1 MKLLSPTPTLRAL
14 LRATPLFA
22 WSENKFLL
30 AAYSTTVFTTR
41 FHRSHFLGPRCAIK
55 CAKEN
60 NPLTEAQ
67 TWRLNPFGMDPSA
80 VFVFSALFLRLEP
93 LTSNF

>member
-1 MKLLSPTPTLRAL
+1 MSPYRT
-14 LRATPLFA
+14 
-22 WSENKFLL
+22 
-30 AAYSTTVFTTR
+30 
-41 FHRSHFLGPRCAIK
+41 IK

-67 TWRLNPFGMDPSA
+67 TWRLYGPSA
-80 VFVFSALFLRLEP
+80 VFVFSVLLRRLGP

>member
-1 MKLLSPTPTLRAL
+1 VVGY
-14 LRATPLFA
+14 
-22 WSENKFLL
+22 SERI
-30 AAYSTTVFTTR
+30 V
-41 FHRSHFLGPRCAIK
+41 GPRGQVGLPDIK

-80 VFVFSALFLRLEP
+80 VLVFSALFLRLEP